1 MEFKVEHPHFVENK
15 ITWEISGLKSTLKYN
30 GKPIKLKWGKT
41 KLFDDYGIEREV
53 KISDNFFNSPMIV
66 IDKIEKI
73 KETLKKIN

>member
-41 KLFDDYGIEREV
+41 KLFDDYGL
-53 KISDNFFNSPMIV
+53 K
-66 IDKIEKI
+66 EK
-73 KETLKKIN
+73 